1 MLDQGYITEAEYQK
15 AINEELKFAESNKR
29 TAENASNQP
38 YFIDQVVKDVKRDL
52 MAQGYSERSGHKND
66 L

>member
-38 YFIDQVVKDVKRDL
+38 YFIDQVVKDVKGILWHRVI
-52 MAQGYSERSGHKND
+52 RKKWP
-66 L
+66 